1 MQVRKIL
8 QKIAN
13 ENNEAY
19 GKEMKLIHVII
30 FIV

>member
-8 QKIAN
+8 QQIAE

-19 GKEMKLIHVII
+19 GKEVKLIL
-30 FIV
+30 FFW